1 MSTTTAAAPAVG
13 NLASIKRVSDL
24 ATAGKTAGPSNAM
37 DQQAFLKLFT
47 TQLKNQ
53 NPLDPM
59 KNENFVAQLAQFS
72 QLEAT
77 TNMASTLKAYVASTA
92 GERMMAS
99 ASLIG
104 KKISV
109 PNAPAMLEGGQSVQA
124 AIDLPQGADG
134 LTVEVLNAKGEVVR
148 TASYSAQPIGTLA
161 LTWDGND
168 QAGNALPDGPYRMR
182 AKAVVMG
189 QNTSPTV
196 AVLATVQSIAQTGAN
211 GDLQL
216 QVQGGGVL
224 NLSDV
229 QRISQ

>member
-1 MSTTTAAAPAVG
+1 MTTTTAATPTMG
-13 NLASIKRVSDL
+13 NLASIKRSSDL

-92 GERMMAS
+92 GERILAS

-109 PNAPAMLEGGQSVQA
+109 PGAAAVLEGGQAVQA
-124 AIDLPQGADG
+124 TIDLPQGADG

-148 TASYSAQPIGTLA
+148 TAAYSAQPIGTLS
-161 LTWDGND
+161 LTWDGLD
-168 QAGNALPDGPYRMR
+168 QAGNALPDGAYRMR
-182 AKAVVMG
+182 TKAVING
-189 QNTSPTV
+189 QNSSPPV
-196 AVLATVQSIAQTGAN
+196 AVLATVQSIAQSGAN

-216 QVQGGGVL
+216 QVQGGSIL